1 MFIVILFIFLG
12 IALGYT
18 IRTRIASSACKSA
31 VGAWSARI
39 TTWLIWLLLF
49 LLGIE
54 VGSNQQIIASLPTL
68 GVEALVLSVLAT
80 LGSCVMAW
88 VLWKTMK
95 GGEKQ

>member
-54 VGSNQQIIASLPTL
+54 VGGNQQIVASLPTW

>member
-18 IRTRIASSACKSA
+18 IRTRIASSPCKSA

>member
-80 LGSCVMAW
+80 LGSCGMAW

>member
-80 LGSCVMAW
+80 LDSCVMAW